1 MNAVEYGLLNGLRT
15 AGPERPA
22 LASASE
28 TLSYGALAVRV
39 SQFASGLEAEG
50 VRAGD
55 RVALLMRDTPDLVAL
70 HQAAMAMGGVA
81 VAVSSRA
88 SEEDLQRILAIVQPA
103 AAVFDPAFEARL
115 RAASRASPQT
125 RLLRSDVTLPA
136 WKAAPAHDLKPVP
149 RRLTDPAFWVMTSGT
164 TGQPKAVE
172 HVHGNVTICADYY
185 REALGCTPDDRL
197 FATSRFHFAYA
208 IGNAFAALRMGATNV
223 LLEDWATAQ
232 SVADTVERFGAT
244 VLLSVPALYHRLLE
258 EGYAQGEA
266 LRGLRHFVSAGERTP
281 PQIWNAWEAASGKPI
296 LDGLGCSEL
305 VYMVIGN
312 TPAARKPG
320 SSGRAMPGVELRLID
335 EAGAMV
341 SDPGVSGRLEVR
353 MSSVCGGYRS
363 AAPAPGAPPERPDDR
378 FRPEGWF
385 ATGDEYAFD
394 GDGFWHHRG
403 RSGDM
408 LRVSGL
414 WVSPSEIEDSLGGIP
429 EIAETAAVLGE
440 SDIGLAEIVLGL
452 VLTPGADAE
461 AAVRAARAR
470 LEAMLPPYKRPRR
483 FEVLDALPRT
493 ATGKVQRH
501 KLRDA
506 FRKR

>member
-15 AGPERPA
+15 AGPDRLA

-28 TLSYGALAVRV
+28 TLTYGALAARV
-39 SQFASGLEAEG
+39 AQFAAGLEAEG
-50 VRAGD
+50 VRTGD
-55 RVALLMRDTPDLVAL
+55 RVALLMHDTPDLVAL

-88 SEEDLQRILAIVQPA
+88 SEEDLQRILAIVRPA
-103 AAVFDPAFEARL
+103 AVAFDPAFEVRI
-115 RAASRASPQT
+115 RAALPASTPT

-136 WKAAPAHDLKPVP
+136 WKAAPARDLKPVP

-185 REALGCTPDDRL
+185 REALGCTPGDRL

-232 SVADTVERFGAT
+232 SVADTAERFGAT

-258 EGYAQGEA
+258 EGYAQGNGM
-266 LRGLRHFVSAGERTP
+266 RGLRHFVSAGERTQ
-281 PQIWNAWEAASGKPI
+281 PQIWAAWEAASGKPI

-312 TPAARKPG
+312 TPAARRPG
-320 SSGRAMPGVELRLID
+320 SSGRAMPGVELRLVD
-335 EAGAMV
+335 EAGAAV
-341 SDPGVSGRLEVR
+341 SDPGVSGRLEVL

-363 AAPAPGAPPERPDDR
+363 VAPAPGAPPERPDDR
-378 FRPEGWF
+378 FRPDGWF

-394 GDGFWHHRG
+394 DDGFWHHRG

-414 WVSPSEIEDSLGGIP
+414 WVSPSEVEDALGGIP

-461 AAVRAARAR
+461 AAVRTARAR

-506 FRKR
+506 FRKS